1 MDEATARD
9 ITLCHSL
16 CNKIKLLGQDA
27 RKVTERQH
35 YVNITAT

>member
-16 CNKIKLLGQDA
+16 CNKIKLLGQESS
-27 RKVTERQH
+27 ERAQQQQQH
-35 YVNITAT
+35 DNTI